1 MLTIFAGLAII
12 LLVVL
17 ISYALHLQ
25 RRLKTLEEQQQ
36 NEAIDRE
43 NQRQQQVQDASR
55 GIHIL
60 AGALVREEVTL
71 TEGCMR
77 IAYLLTQVDDEARKK
92 QEYSVFFQLA
102 EATAHIPVLE
112 AWQDLSKQEQRAFN
126 KERANTEGAFQEFV
140 LKAAQQL
147 LNDIRLI
154 QANAE

>member
-1 MLTIFAGLAII
+1 MLIFSGLAII

-17 ISYALHLQ
+17 ISYAWHLQ
-25 RRLKTLEEQQQ
+25 QRLKSLEEKQRS
-36 NEAIDRE
+36 EAVEQE

-55 GIHIL
+55 GIQIL

-77 IAYLLTQVDDEARKK
+77 IAYLLTQVHVEARQK

-112 AWQDLSKQEQRAFN
+112 AWQELPKQQQRAFN
-126 KERANTEGAFQEFV
+126 KERANTEEAFQEFV
-140 LKAAQQL
+140 LEAAQQL
-147 LNDIRLI
+147 LNDSRLK
-154 QANAE
+154 QSYAE